1 MSLVIPTRSR
11 FKLFSKD
18 LPKAGTITATGAVVV
33 SRKLARPTDP
43 PGRLMLNPISVQEK
57 MIPVIFELTSCGCER
72 LIELEVE
79 LVTPSPIGVT
89 AKAIA
94 EAFNA
99 SYDLSGYATAIA
111 ASDGVVFAPRSKGVR
126 VLPQPTWAYNVP
138 SDPPLPPLPKPVPG
152 TVAVSNGDGTVS
164 IANGDPAAEIAGIF
178 VRPNQPGCECV
189 EAECLMTLRKGRIT
203 VELEVPA
210 PKDPAG
216 AGVFWNPT
224 TGKFQ
229 IGDAPLA
236 GFIPYQKAIAV
247 DVGNRRAEIGV
258 LD

>member
-1 MSLVIPTRSR
+1 MSIVITTRNR

-18 LPKAGTITATGAVVV
+18 LPRAGTITATGAVLV
-33 SRKLARPTDP
+33 SRKLSRPTEP

-57 MIPVIFELTSCGCER
+57 TIPLVFELVSCGCER
-72 LIELEVE
+72 LVELEIEL
-79 LVTPSPIGVT
+79 TPPSPQGTT

-94 EAFNA
+94 DAFNA
-99 SYDLSGYATAIA
+99 SYDLSGYGTAIA
-111 ASDGVVFAPRSKGVR
+111 ASDGVVFASRSKGVR
-126 VLPQPTWAYNVP
+126 VIPLPTWAYSVP
-138 SDPPLPPLPKPVPG
+138 LDPPLPPQQKPVPG
-152 TVAVSNGDGTVS
+152 TVAVSNGDGTISV
-164 IANGDPAAEIAGIF
+164 ANGDPSAEIAGIF

-189 EAECLMTLRKGRIT
+189 ETGCLMTLRKGRIT
-203 VELEVPA
+203 VELEAPA

-229 IGDAPLA
+229 IGDEPLA
-236 GFIPYQKAIAV
+236 GFIPYQKAITV

-258 LD
+258 ID